1 MAPPRPTT
9 PKKRKRSDLTSAP
22 GEAGGND
29 SDSDYNPRKPNYK
42 PKPKPK
48 SSTPAARY
56 QSIAKT
62 STSLRFQPSKPYSD
76 VTTGDGEERAAE
88 APQLPTPPKISLFS
102 KFGKKSKK
110 TGNDSTPSSFQRTSV
125 ECGSHKSASSFD
137 SPQQTPTPRS
147 TFAFGPPASILR
159 SPKSIPFTNL
169 LATHQTRSGTGSLL
183 SAVVPNYIAPSLPSI
198 NNSEFA
204 TDLLSQPSSPLNPF
218 RILAPTKSALSKG
231 EKQPGYSAADTPPV
245 KPSGIKLRFNLKA
258 KRDPAKAVTFEG
270 TTSEV
275 PSPDASSQKPKSS
288 YTPPVFGSG
297 NSSSILKKR
306 YQSSPPECQP
316 RSGST
321 PPSAQSSFLTRP
333 TNPRESHGSFGSAA
347 SCEQTLEDI
356 LVSTLQAEL
365 GSDFGDSDIDVV
377 LPKGVVN
384 KNVSDDDSDCEI
396 DADILAEMEAEEAE
410 MNRDGEVRALQPEWQ
425 PSPDLAYNL
434 YISDHEELT
443 TTTQK
448 LYWLQ
453 MQAQWA
459 ERGGIKNSF
468 LTGLDAEV
476 LHLEGVKLGLEQK
489 LSFIPNFESA
499 GDDVNGEQ
507 VALQIRQ
514 EKRSPAS
521 VQKIA
526 PTFSTSGNGDLVGRG
541 REKVNAK
548 ASRLN
553 GRKPLTHSQ
562 ERRRCR
568 GGPW

>member
-1 MAPPRPTT
+1 MAPPHPTT

-29 SDSDYNPRKPNYK
+29 SDSDYDPRKPNYK

-56 QSIAKT
+56 LSIAKP
-62 STSLRFQPSKPYSD
+62 STSLRFQPSNPYSD
-76 VTTGDGEERAAE
+76 VTNGDGEERVAE

-102 KFGKKSKK
+102 KFGKKTKK
-110 TGNDSTPSSFQRTSV
+110 IGNGSTSSSIQRMSV
-125 ECGSHKSASSFD
+125 ECGSHQSASSFD
-137 SPQQTPTPRS
+137 SPQRTPSPTS
-147 TFAFGPPASILR
+147 TLAFAPPASILR
-159 SPKSIPFTNL
+159 SSKPIPSKKL
-169 LATHQTRSGTGSLL
+169 LATHQARSATGSLP
-183 SAVVPNYIAPSLPSI
+183 SAVVPNYIAPSFPSI
-198 NNSEFA
+198 DNSDFA
-204 TDLLSQPSSPLNPF
+204 TDLLAQPSSPLNLF
-218 RILAPTKSALSKG
+218 RILAPTKSALSKE
-231 EKQPGYSAADTPPV
+231 EKQPGYSATDTPPV

-258 KRDPAKAVTFEG
+258 KKTPVRAVTFED
-270 TTSEV
+270 TTSVV
-275 PSPDASSQKPKSS
+275 PSPDISSQKPKSS

-297 NSSSILKKR
+297 NSSSILKTR

-321 PPSAQSSFLTRP
+321 PPSAQGSFLTRLS
-333 TNPRESHGSFGSAA
+333 NSRQSHGSFGSAA
-347 SCEQTLEDI
+347 SREPTLEDI

-365 GSDFGDSDIDVV
+365 GSDFGESDIDVL
-377 LPKGVVN
+377 LPDEVVN

-410 MNRDGEVRALQPEWQ
+410 MNSDGEIRALQQEWQ

-459 ERGGIKNSF
+459 ERGGIENSF

-499 GDDVNGEQ
+499 GNDVHGEQ
-507 VALQIRQ
+507 AALQIKQ
-514 EKRSPAS
+514 EKLSSAVP
-521 VQKIA
+521 KIA
-526 PTFSTSGNGDLVGRG
+526 PTFL
-541 REKVNAK
+541 
-548 ASRLN
+548 
-553 GRKPLTHSQ
+553 
-562 ERRRCR
+562 
-568 GGPW
+568 